1 MDAAVINAVINGQ
14 RPDNPFKGIN
24 PLEEARL
31 WRLLQ
36 LCWHST
42 VHVRPSINLVRT
54 VMHSLHLRSGSAGTL
69 VSLAHAHLL

>member
-36 LCWHST
+36 LCWHPT
-42 VHVRPSINLVRT
+42 VHIRPGMDLVQT
-54 VMHSLHLRSGSAGTL
+54 VMHSLHLRSEREETL
-69 VSLAHAHLL
+69 VSNAHANSR